1 MRLSYFSGPAVIG
14 LLVFVVS
21 VATAQKRDDGEVVRN
36 FVSTRDKVVTHQTKS
51 ETRPRVRP
59 ARPIGLGCTLFRRGP
74 NDSAVRT
81 NTAREF
87 KAGDAVRFM
96 IESNISGYLYVFHVE
111 NDGPAK
117 MIFPDFRLQDG
128 GNFIQAHAPKEVPSS
143 RGEDPEYRWFHF
155 NQTVA
160 IERFYFFVTR
170 EQLPDI
176 LTEGELITYC
186 RENIDGCPW
195 RPSAEQWK
203 GLLAGAKIATR
214 ESESRTFGQTQ
225 TQVERDRVT
234 RDVGL
239 PPGAP
244 MPAKVKMNVS
254 PQANLLMMNIDLI
267 HK

>member
-1 MRLSYFSGPAVIG
+1 M
-14 LLVFVVS
+14 
-21 VATAQKRDDGEVVRN
+21 
-36 FVSTRDKVVTHQTKS
+36 
-51 ETRPRVRP
+51 
-59 ARPIGLGCTLFRRGP
+59 
-74 NDSAVRT
+74 
-81 NTAREF
+81 
-87 KAGDAVRFM
+87 RFM
-96 IESNISGYLYVFHVE
+96 IESNISGHLYVFHVE

-117 MIFPDFRLQDG
+117 MIFPDFRLQGG
-128 GNFIQAHAPKEVPSS
+128 GNFIQAHVPKEVPSN
-143 RGEDPEYRWFHF
+143 READPEYRWFHF

-160 IERFYFFVTR
+160 IERFYIFVAR
-170 EQLPDI
+170 GKLPDI

-203 GLLAGAKIATR
+203 GLLAGVKIAAR
-214 ESESRTFGQTQ
+214 ESESQTIGQTQ